1 MESEKINIY
10 FEKVQRMLE
19 QKKNSIHA
27 EFDKAKRDFMQAYD
41 PRINKTNTL
50 LADVDN
56 VRKSAENLK
65 VKSDP
70 LRFLQKVQECRQKIC
85 EVKEVPIPL
94 VPNLAVPNLAVS
106 PRMHKI
112 SLSKSPKRKANPWSQ
127 ILHRVR
133 TVSVVILLF
142 SVVLAA
148 ASSGSFD
155 MIVNEYVYA
164 ASSFLSHITGKAINS
179 IPACWWQTAEEIL
192 HVTKRYSSNV
202 MSFIENLAEFASR
215 LTKDP
220 EKRLLLG
227 MELKKTTP
235 VSTTV
240 SPVVKINKKQVKTW
254 STCSVHFA
262 NSSDYGPVIPFWVV
276 SIQSQPRNLLQFHS
290 IIRCTIP
297 GSKPILDYNQY
308 GCYCGVGGSGTPV
321 DDLDICCKIHD
332 NCYGDS
338 KKIEECKFI
347 LDNPYME
354 FYSYSCKD
362 HSVTCNSDNNKCE
375 MHICECDRKAALCFS
390 KASYNET
397 NKDLDKDQHCK

>member
-262 NSSDYGPVIPFWVV
+262 NSSDYGPVIPCKSWSLITTRPASHFLTLYEYLNPVRLYLSNAVGKAV
-276 SIQSQPRNLLQFHS
+276 SHISSYWKLIVEKVFFVKKKWQSYITTFIESGRNNLFL
-290 IIRCTIP
+290 
-297 GSKPILDYNQY
+297 
-308 GCYCGVGGSGTPV
+308 
-321 DDLDICCKIHD
+321 
-332 NCYGDS
+332 
-338 KKIEECKFI
+338 
-347 LDNPYME
+347 
-354 FYSYSCKD
+354 
-362 HSVTCNSDNNKCE
+362 
-375 MHICECDRKAALCFS
+375 
-390 KASYNET
+390 
-397 NKDLDKDQHCK
+397 